1 MKSNRI
7 LFVFLLVGLI
17 AILVGCQQQPP
28 PAPPDTRAAD
38 EAAIRAASGAWL
50 RAAGEKD
57 VEKTLSTYA
66 ADAQAIYAGQAP
78 LVGAEAIRQSWT
90 DNFAD
95 PNYAV
100 TWQTSKVK
108 VARSGDVGYEMG
120 TFEET
125 RSDAKKKPQTT
136 KGNFLTVWE
145 KQADGTWKV
154 AVDHSSATP

>member
-1 MKSNRI
+1 MKSNC
-7 LFVFLLVGLI
+7 LLVVFLLVGLVGF
-17 AILVGCQQQPP
+17 AVGCQQPAP

-50 RAAGEKD
+50 QGTAEKD
-57 VEKTLSTYA
+57 VDKIMSFVA
-66 ADAQAIYAGQAP
+66 ADAQALYAGRE
-78 LVGAEAIRQSWT
+78 LVGAEAIRQTWT
-90 DNFAD
+90 EDMAD

-100 TWQTSKVK
+100 TWETTKVK
-108 VARSGDVGYEMG
+108 VARSGDLAYEMG

-136 KGNFLTVWE
+136 KGTFLTIWE

-154 AVDHSSATP
+154 KVDIASPSQ

>member
-50 RAAGEKD
+50 KAASEKD
-57 VEKTLSTYA
+57 ADKIASLLA
-66 ADAQAIYAGQAP
+66 ADAQGFYAGAAP
-78 LVGAEAIRQSWT
+78 VTGAEAIRQSWSN
-90 DNFAD
+90 NFSD

-100 TWQTSKVK
+100 TWQTTKVK
-108 VARSGDVGYEMG
+108 VAHSGDVGYEMG
-120 TFEET
+120 TYEET
-125 RSDAKKKPQTT
+125 KSDARKKPQTA
-136 KGNFLTVWE
+136 KGNYVTVWE
-145 KQADGTWKV
+145 KQAGGTWKV
-154 AVDHSSATP
+154 AVDISTPGQ